1 MVDLSNAHRR
11 WKGKNETWLGFLT
24 ILALTWSK
32 IGFDICINTQNPLE
46 FDDNHFE
53 YGFLGRYLNRKGA
66 RGKMRREKN
75 LKISKNFQ
83 NFDFSNLTK
92 MKHPIV

>member
-1 MVDLSNAHRR
+1 MR
-11 WKGKNETWLGFLT
+11 KNGWSQGLLIIFA
-24 ILALTWSK
+24 ITWSK
-32 IGFDICINTQNPLE
+32 LGFDICINTQNPLK

-53 YGFLGRYLNRKGA
+53 YGFLGRYLNQKGA
-66 RGKMRREKN
+66 RGKMGREKN